1 MGVTCVRAAIF
12 GAAQIF
18 ISVLWSFV
26 DDHIGRTASR
36 LNKSNKRETCVL
48 YEAHKSL
55 PPLDLLDI
63 ALKAYNK

>member
-1 MGVTCVRAAIF
+1 MGVTYVRATKF
-12 GAAQIF
+12 CAAQIF
-18 ISVLWSFV
+18 ISVLFV
-26 DDHIGRTASR
+26 GDHTGRTVSR
-36 LNKSNKRETCVL
+36 LSKSNKRETCVL